1 MLEKVAGLKV
11 LVTDD
16 NAVNQM
22 VARRILE
29 CWHCQVYTADDGYEA
44 VEIVKRLR
52 FDVVL
57 MDCMMPVLDGYGA
70 ARAIRRLDGPARD
83 VPIIALTANAMSE
96 DHELCLEAGMNG
108 VVTKPINKDALLKS
122 LIEFVVT
129 PGAAANVGD
138 KRSVLF
144 VDDEVSVLSGLRRVL
159 RRQTRSWN
167 LYFAAGYE
175 EALEV
180 LDAHPIEAVIS
191 DILMPERDGFDLLEA
206 MAADGRWRDIP
217 VILMTGSDDPSLHDK
232 GLQRGAKLVIWKPV
246 GIDTLMEQLSIIW
259 AAQ

>member
-16 NAVNQM
+16 NAVNQL

-159 RRQTRSWN
+159 
-167 LYFAAGYE
+167 
-175 EALEV
+175 
-180 LDAHPIEAVIS
+180 
-191 DILMPERDGFDLLEA
+191 
-206 MAADGRWRDIP
+206 
-217 VILMTGSDDPSLHDK
+217 
-232 GLQRGAKLVIWKPV
+232 
-246 GIDTLMEQLSIIW
+246 
-259 AAQ
+259 